1 MQVQVVTE
9 AESKRK
15 RRAKVRRIISNTIAY
30 IFLSLLGLVMVYP
43 LLWLFASSF
52 KENSGIFTSIS
63 VIPPNLNPQHYIEGW
78 KGVGEYTF
86 TTFFGN
92 TFAIV
97 IPSTI
102 FIIISCLLVAY
113 GFARFDFP
121 LNKFLF
127 TAMMATLML
136 PGAVIII
143 PRYMLFKQF
152 GWLDTYLPFIVP
164 ALFAS
169 NSFCIFQ
176 LVQFFRGIPRE
187 LDEAA
192 AIDGCGSFRTLISIL
207 LPLCKPALV
216 SVGLF
221 NFIWGWNAFMDPLI
235 YLSSVKKYTLSLALR
250 MTLDLGSAASWNE
263 IFAMSVLSIL
273 PPVLLFFAG
282 QKYFIQG
289 ISSSGLKG

>member
-1 MQVQVVTE
+1 MNVVFRSAPVTE
-9 AESKRK
+9 PFTFESLGRNWEQDPVT
-15 RRAKVRRIISNTIAY
+15 RSGGYPFYHYLQTEQGSGKVETAAGTYTLRENEGLLIAPFIRHSY
-30 IFLSLLGLVMVYP
+30 DKTDNVWTVK
-43 LLWLFASSF
+43 FA
-52 KENSGIFTSIS
+52 
-63 VIPPNLNPQHYIEGW
+63 
-78 KGVGEYTF
+78 TF
-86 TTFFGN
+86 TGTAERSIPQIMIVLPLMSIAIQLDINGSRGLLMFLYIGMQIPYTTTFLMTFFQN
-92 TFAIV
+92 L
-97 IPSTI
+97 S
-102 FIIISCLLVAY
+102 
-113 GFARFDFP
+113 R
-121 LNKFLF
+121 
-127 TAMMATLML
+127 
-136 PGAVIII
+136 
-143 PRYMLFKQF
+143 
-152 GWLDTYLPFIVP
+152 TY
-164 ALFAS
+164 
-169 NSFCIFQ
+169 
-176 LVQFFRGIPRE
+176 E
-187 LDEAA
+187 EAA